1 MELKFK
7 NNDLFINPRLEEFY
21 GAFHD
26 LVDKIARIAHHLP
39 SLESWI
45 QSKGWRRLGL
55 RGDKIEI
62 DIAKNDYTRFALLPE
77 WYLNDV
83 HQRLNM
89 ILQKSFLPLSD
100 YLEKLRLQFSSVFYE
115 IDQVRC
121 DAIIFSD
128 KEFSFDE
135 CVTKVKDFNQ
145 LMQMINGMVRK
156 FLSEYKFIIRL

>member
-7 NNDLFINPRLEEFY
+7 NNDLFISPRLEEFQ

-26 LVDKIARIAHHLP
+26 LVDKIAYIAYHLP

-55 RGDKIEI
+55 RGDTTEI
-62 DIAKNDYTRFALLPE
+62 DIARNNYTMFAPPPN
-77 WYLNDV
+77 WYLNEV

-100 YLEKLRLQFSSVFYE
+100 YVEKLKLQFGSVFYE
-115 IDQVRC
+115 IDQVHC
-121 DAIIFSD
+121 DVVMFPI
-128 KEFSFDE
+128 KELSSDE
-135 CVTKVKDFNQ
+135 CIMKVEDFNQ
-145 LMQMINGMVRK
+145 LIRMINGMV
-156 FLSEYKFIIRL
+156 